1 MNTEDRIAIIKNKAI
16 KNDREKQEA
25 ANAELTR
32 RNELINII
40 KGMKERIETILLLA
54 NTCTENKIKIPEKRI
69 SMDYDAG
76 KKWGYPHEFIADG
89 IRHHVGLIRTWGSYK
104 DDIYKYV
111 GINNGGA
118 CGRYD
123 FWTNGTIV
131 WAVHE
136 NNRNDIKPPRICDL
150 EQFIKEFPE
159 FESGFLKWIDSL
171 AE

>member
-25 ANAELTR
+25 VNAEKTR
-32 RNELINII
+32 RDELINII

-54 NTCTENKIKIPEKRI
+54 NTCIENKIKIPQTL
-69 SMDYDAG
+69 DYNAG
-76 KKWGYPHEFIADG
+76 KEWGYPYEFIAEG
-89 IRHHVGLIRTWGSYK
+89 IRHHVGLIATWDNYRNSVVC
-104 DDIYKYV
+104 KYI

-118 CGRYD
+118 CGCYD
-123 FWTNGTIV
+123 FWTNGTV
-131 WAVHE
+131 VKAVHE
-136 NNRNDIKPPRICDL
+136 DNRSDIKIPRICDL
-150 EQFIKEFPE
+150 EQFIREFPG